1 MPIGARRKRPC
12 HAKERVEAKV
22 RRERFWHRLLSGVD
36 IVSSCE
42 RCCGSEASSSSSSSF
57 FPFLRMLKFVYISG
71 ACGVSSVSGRAI
83 FTPPESEL
91 LRVAV
96 SAPGQAVAE
105 TMVAA

>member
-1 MPIGARRKRPC
+1 M
-12 HAKERVEAKV
+12 

-42 RCCGSEASSSSSSSF
+42 RCRGLEASSFSF
-57 FPFLRMLKFVYISG
+57 FLFFFFFFLRTLKFVYISG

-83 FTPPESEL
+83 FTPPESGL
-91 LRVAV
+91 LRAAV